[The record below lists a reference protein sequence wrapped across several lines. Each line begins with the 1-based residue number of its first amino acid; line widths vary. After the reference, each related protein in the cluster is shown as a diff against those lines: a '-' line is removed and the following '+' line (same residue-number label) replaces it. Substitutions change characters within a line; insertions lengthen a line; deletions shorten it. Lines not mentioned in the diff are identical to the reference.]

1 MEVFVRSLHAR
12 LEEKPVE
19 MRMFETF
26 IDRALE
32 EMQNAGYFSNLDPA
46 LQAKVDS
53 EDQEESLEI
62 KTALAK
68 EMAHH
73 SFIKASHSIDLKDGR
88 TARHI
93 QVKVDPAFLNCLT
106 LSIQGSLEG
115 LYLTGA
121 HKKNADERMYYLIQ
135 SDATGEVWDALRSK
149 IDALDYLYGCFTVIL
164 LPPLVD

>member
-12 LEEKPVE
+12 LEDHPVE

-32 EMQNAGYFSNLDPA
+32 EMESSGYFSNLDPA

-53 EDQEESLEI
+53 KDEEESLEV

-73 SFIKASHSIDLKDGR
+73 SFILASHSIDLKDGR

-115 LYLTGA
+115 LHLTGA
-121 HKKNADERMYYLIQ
+121 HKKNADQKMYYLIQ
-135 SDATGEVWDALRSK
+135 CDATGELWEEFKSK
-149 IDALDYLYGCFTVIL
+149 VEALDYLYKDYTVIL
-164 LPPLVD
+164 LPPLVV